1 MCLSFLRPNDR
12 QNARNHLIH
21 GIIGIWPSA
30 ICKAA
35 LAIQI
40 NGHGIKG
47 TKALFTEEEQ
57 QELDKIANNAS
68 SMYAQAMKDLEI
80 DPLEAAGLA
89 AKLNN
94 QNALAN
100 NLSKKLTQPFE
111 RSEEDDAR
119 VLAELNALKRQTN
132 EENQKP

>member
-1 MCLSFLRPNDR
+1 M
-12 QNARNHLIH
+12 
-21 GIIGIWPSA
+21 
-30 ICKAA
+30 
-35 LAIQI
+35 
-40 NGHGIKG
+40 
-47 TKALFTEEEQ
+47 FTEEEQ